1 MTEQMLWAWARFSYT
16 ATGDFLPIN
25 FMEDEPGEQE
35 EEGEVMAI
43 GFACGDG
50 IDPITCRNGSI
61 VRRLVLTFPFDREE
75 IVWH

>member
-1 MTEQMLWAWARFSYT
+1 MTEMLWAWARFSYT
-16 ATGDFLPIN
+16 ATGEFLPIN
-25 FMEDEPGEQE
+25 FMDHEPGGE

-50 IDPITCRNGSI
+50 VAPITCRNGAI